1 MFTRAAKHRSSSLSA
16 VSQPRDC
23 MKSGEEPPETESAEA
38 AAVATESA
46 EAAAQE
52 IETAFYVNSV
62 VRATAWAAFF
72 AGLALSNQHTSVVY
86 VLLMAPTLIWVGR
99 HASFGRGLMVATKA
113 LAMYSAAALLG
124 LAPYLYLP
132 LAAHTKVGSIY

>member
-1 MFTRAAKHRSSSLSA
+1 
-16 VSQPRDC
+16 

-62 VRATAWAAFF
+62 VRATAWAAF
-72 AGLALSNQHTSVVY
+72 T
-86 VLLMAPTLIWVGR
+86 
-99 HASFGRGLMVATKA
+99 
-113 LAMYSAAALLG
+113 
-124 LAPYLYLP
+124 
-132 LAAHTKVGSIY
+132 